1 MTPRTLPSTIV
12 SLTCS
17 DPCLRMADWRE
28 AGEGRSPTH
37 RGPPGVTGV
46 PTLDTTPPSATTPSS
61 PSPREPLEQR
71 RIKRDHSNVH
81 LCCYD
86 VITSNTP
93 RHITRPALPPHRTFF
108 FLSRCNKCNTLQQLV
123 PRRTCSH
130 PPVTTAEREVTDSQ
144 VSCITSNCINA
155 PLVAARDSWRF

>member
-93 RHITRPALPPHRTFF
+93 KHITRPALPPHRTFF
-108 FLSRCNKCNTLQQLV
+108 SVTLQQMQHPTTTGSSPHLL
-123 PRRTCSH
+123 PPSRDNRR
-130 PPVTTAEREVTDSQ
+130 
-144 VSCITSNCINA
+144 
-155 PLVAARDSWRF
+155 ARGH